1 MRTRQTLIE
10 IFSSFLQFEGDR
22 FKSWHRDPRLQRHME
37 RCCQASTVKL
47 ATDEVQGERYWALHW
62 HQQWS
67 SQFQAGSQPKS
78 QNQSQSTSLSQT
90 IARDHLLAYLQETCY
105 WAAYKVSARFSST
118 QYGLYDCFQLAIAQ
132 FEKVLTGF
140 DAQQGFDLKNY
151 AGATFRSFIRD
162 HLRQRREVDICTD
175 WSLLRKVSQKRLH
188 LALQN
193 QGLSDREIAS
203 YILAWQA
210 YKLVY
215 VPAQETGSRQL
226 AAPDLS
232 TWEAISAQYN
242 RERHC
247 LSAPANT
254 LIAKQAE
261 TWMVAAAK
269 AVRSYLYPSAVSMN
283 ATRPGQDAGE
293 FIDSFTDD
301 DQVSP
306 LGELMAEE
314 AYSLRQQQYTQLG
327 DILAATVAQLE
338 PDAQK
343 LIALYYGDTLT
354 QKAIAD
360 QLGIKQYA
368 ISRQL
373 TRIKKTLLLALA
385 QWSEKT
391 LHIPPASDLLNH
403 SGLNHSGL
411 NHSGLNHSGAA
422 LEAWL
427 TNYYG
432 SKI

>member
-1 MRTRQTLIE
+1 MPSRALILKTMPVRP
-10 IFSSFLQFEGDR
+10 FAASFVIIY
-22 FKSWHRDPRLQRHME
+22 
-37 RCCQASTVKL
+37 ASAEKL
-47 ATDEVQGERYWALHW
+47 
-62 HQQWS
+62 
-67 SQFQAGSQPKS
+67 
-78 QNQSQSTSLSQT
+78 
-90 IARDHLLAYLQETCY
+90 
-105 WAAYKVSARFSST
+105 
-118 QYGLYDCFQLAIAQ
+118 
-132 FEKVLTGF
+132 
-140 DAQQGFDLKNY
+140 
-151 AGATFRSFIRD
+151 TF
-162 HLRQRREVDICTD
+162 VTD

-314 AYSLRQQQYTQLG
+314 AYSFAAAAIHSARRYTGGNCCPARTRCPKADCTVLR
-327 DILAATVAQLE
+327 
-338 PDAQK
+338 
-343 LIALYYGDTLT
+343 
-354 QKAIAD
+354 
-360 QLGIKQYA
+360 
-368 ISRQL
+368 
-373 TRIKKTLLLALA
+373 
-385 QWSEKT
+385 
-391 LHIPPASDLLNH
+391 
-403 SGLNHSGL
+403 
-411 NHSGLNHSGAA
+411 
-422 LEAWL
+422 
-427 TNYYG
+427 
-432 SKI
+432 